1 MINIQKID
9 SFQYSVLKTISVHH
23 LQNYNGDIV
32 EILLNGINLHQCL
45 KKIFNINKPNIY
57 LINIVMRNQQDPL
70 IKKLDRVDTSKYI
83 GKNENDIA
91 NYTTNKICEQIIQYF
106 TNPKILSNL
115 INIQVAQTKGEEL
128 QISFFCRQF
137 DFIINIA
144 PEQYANKLDYLQ
156 DLQDYANDMSVSEF
170 EYFLNDFV
178 YILYNSAMQKSFE
191 KNSTNIA
198 KNINYIIK
206 LMNTKRINTSSPDL
220 VLDYLNDYYDIF
232 NYKRAIDIGKLVNS
246 DDELYRTTFNM
257 IYKTFDTSI
266 ILLKNYCQLDIN
278 TMQYKFSDGTVEN
291 ILFNQYFIDGFA
303 DFILNHPQLN

>member
-9 SFQYSVLKTISVHH
+9 SFQYSVLKTISAHH

-115 INIQVAQTKGEEL
+115 INIQVAQTKDEEL

-170 EYFLNDFV
+170 EDFLNDFV
-178 YILYNSAMQKSFE
+178 YINYNNALKKSLE
-191 KNSTNIA
+191 KNSQNID
-198 KNINYIIK
+198 KSLNSIISIINNKHHIK
-206 LMNTKRINTSSPDL
+206 VYSPDVIL
-220 VLDYLNDYYDIF
+220 EYLDEYYKIF
-232 NYKRAIDIGKLVNS
+232 NYKRATDISGILNS
-246 DDELYRTTFNM
+246 DDILYKTAFNM
-257 IYKTFDTSI
+257 IYTTFDTSV

-278 TMQYKFSDGTVEN
+278 TMQYNFHNGTIER
-291 ILFNQYFIDGFA
+291 ILFDQYFVDGFA
-303 DFILNHPQLN
+303 NHILNSF